1 MVQVLLNLDQTPL
14 VIGGGLAGA
23 EAAHQLLRCG
33 LPVTLVEARPAVQSP
48 AHHTLLLGELVC
60 SNSLRSDAP
69 GTAPG
74 LLKEEMR
81 RAGSLVME
89 AADTTRVPAGSA
101 LAVNRAAFA
110 WHLTSRLLLRP
121 GLRLRRHPLT
131 ALPEG
136 PAILASGPLTSQG
149 LSRELSGLSGGK
161 LYFYDAIAPVV
172 EAASIQWER
181 VFYGARREP
190 DSRDYVNCPMD
201 RQQYEALVGALRGGA
216 TVPRR
221 SFEEPR
227 YFEGCLPVEVM
238 AGRGWDVLCH
248 GPLRPVGLTDPRSPR
263 RPHAVVQLRAE
274 DRAGTSFNLV
284 GFQTRMRRPEQRR
297 VFRMIPGLEQA
308 RFLRYGSVH
317 RNTYLDAPR
326 LMGPRLEL
334 REVPRIKVAGQI
346 SGVEGYLESTA
357 MGLVAGLLMA
367 AELKGCQ
374 LDRPPRTT
382 ALGSLVDHVTRQRAT
397 EEHFEPSNITFGLLP
412 PLGHKVPRKRQRRQA
427 ICDRALEDLGGWL
440 RQVREVLGP
449 GSALEVQQPESA

>member
-1 MVQVLLNLDQTPL
+1 MVQVLLSPNKRTW
-14 VIGGGLAGA
+14 VIGGGLAGS

-33 LPVTLVEARPAVQSP
+33 LPVNLVEARPAVQSP

-89 AADTTRVPAGSA
+89 AADATRVPAGSA
-101 LAVNRAAFA
+101 LAVNRTAFA
-110 WHLTSRLLLRP
+110 WHVTSRLLLSR
-121 GLRLRRHPLT
+121 GLRLMRHPLS
-131 ALPEG
+131 ALPAG
-136 PAILASGPLTSQG
+136 PAILASGPLTSPG
-149 LSRELSGLSGGK
+149 LSRDLSGLSEGK

-172 EAASIQWER
+172 DATSIVWER
-181 VFYGARREP
+181 VFYGARRDP
-190 DSRDYVNCPMD
+190 GSRDYVNCPMD
-201 RQQYEALVGALRGGA
+201 RQQYEDLVTGLREAA

-238 AGRGWDVLCH
+238 AQRGFEVLSH
-248 GPLRPVGLTDPRSPR
+248 GPLRPVGLFDPRSSR

-284 GFQTRMRRPEQRR
+284 GFQTRMPRPDQRR
-297 VFRMIPGLEQA
+297 VLRMIPGLEQA

-317 RNTYLDAPR
+317 RNTYLDSPR
-326 LMGPRLEL
+326 LLGQRLEL
-334 REVPRIKVAGQI
+334 RKTPEVKVAGQI

-357 MGLVAGLLMA
+357 MGLVAGLLLA
-367 AELKGCQ
+367 AELKGRP
-374 LDRPPRTT
+374 LNPPPRTT
-382 ALGSLVDHVTRQRAT
+382 ALGSLVDHVTRLRAVG
-397 EEHFEPSNITFGLLP
+397 EHFEPSNITFGLLP
-412 PLGHKVPRKRQRRQA
+412 PLQTKIRKKRERRLA
-427 ICDRALEDLGGWL
+427 VYERALRDQEAWLKEVETVCGG
-440 RQVREVLGP
+440 
-449 GSALEVQQPESA
+449 

>member
-1 MVQVLLNLDQTPL
+1 M
-14 VIGGGLAGA
+14 GGGLAGA
-23 EAAHQLLRCG
+23 EAAHQLRRCG

-60 SNSLRSDAP
+60 SNSLRSAAP

-81 RAGSLVME
+81 RAGSLIME

-101 LAVNRAAFA
+101 LAVNRLAFA
-110 WHLTSRLLLRP
+110 WQVTSRLLLNR

-136 PAILASGPLTSQG
+136 PAILASGPLTSPG
-149 LSRELSGLSGGK
+149 LSRELSGLSGGR

-172 EAASIQWER
+172 DAASIQWER
-181 VFYGARREP
+181 VFYGARRDP
-190 DSRDYVNCPMD
+190 GSRDYVNCPMD
-201 RQQYEALVGALRGGA
+201 RQQYEDLVGALREAA

-227 YFEGCLPVEVM
+227 FFEGCLPVEVM
-238 AGRGWDVLCH
+238 AGRGYEVLSH
-248 GPLRPVGLTDPRSPR
+248 GPLRPIGLTDPRSSR

-274 DRAGTSFNLV
+274 DRSGTSFNLV
-284 GFQTRMRRPEQRR
+284 GFQTRMLRPEQRR
-297 VFRMIPGLEQA
+297 VFRLIPGLEQA

-326 LMGPRLEL
+326 LVGPRLEL
-334 REVPRIKVAGQI
+334 REAPQIKVAGQI

-357 MGLVAGLLMA
+357 MGLVAGLLLA
-367 AELKGCQ
+367 AELKGRQ
-374 LDRPPRTT
+374 LNLPPRTT
-382 ALGSLVDHVTRQRAT
+382 ALGSLVDHVTRPRAT
-397 EEHFEPSNITFGLLP
+397 QEHFEPSNITFGLLP
-412 PLGHKVPRKRQRRQA
+412 PSREKIRKKRERRQA
-427 ICDRALEDLGGWL
+427 VCAQALEDLGRWL
-440 RQVREVLGP
+440 DEVG
-449 GSALEVQQPESA
+449 EVIRD

>member
-1 MVQVLLNLDQTPL
+1 M
-14 VIGGGLAGA
+14 VIGGGLAGS

-48 AHHTLLLGELVC
+48 AHHSLLLGELVC

-69 GTAPG
+69 GTASG

-89 AADTTRVPAGSA
+89 AADATRVPAGSA
-101 LAVNRAAFA
+101 LAVNRLAFA
-110 WHLTSRLLLRP
+110 WRVTSRLLQA
-121 GLRLRRHPLT
+121 GLRLRRHAIT
-131 ALPEG
+131 ALGEG
-136 PAILASGPLTSQG
+136 PAILASGPLTSPG
-149 LSRELSGLSGGK
+149 LSRELSALSAGR

-172 EAASIQWER
+172 EAASIDWER

-190 DSRDYVNCPMD
+190 NSRDYVNCPMD
-201 RQQYEALVGALRGGA
+201 RQQYEDLVLALRDAA

-238 AGRGWDVLCH
+238 AGRGFEVLSH
-248 GPLRPVGLTDPRSPR
+248 GPLRPVGLFDPRSPG

-284 GFQTRMRRPEQRR
+284 GFQTRMLRPEQRR
-297 VFRMIPGLEQA
+297 VFRMIPGLGEA

-326 LMGPRLEL
+326 LLGPRLEL
-334 REVPRIKVAGQI
+334 RRTPRVKVAGQI

-357 MGLVAGLLMA
+357 MGLVTGLLLA
-367 AELKGCQ
+367 SELKAGRP
-374 LDRPPRTT
+374 LEPPPRTT
-382 ALGSLVDHVTRQRAT
+382 ALGALVFHVTRMRA
-397 EEHFEPSNITFGLLP
+397 EGEHFEPSNITFGLLP
-412 PLGHKVPRKRQRRQA
+412 PLKEKIRKKRLRRLA
-427 ICDRALEDLGGWL
+427 KCERALEDLGEWL
-440 RQVREVLGP
+440 REVNGVLDLP
-449 GSALEVQQPESA
+449 AA